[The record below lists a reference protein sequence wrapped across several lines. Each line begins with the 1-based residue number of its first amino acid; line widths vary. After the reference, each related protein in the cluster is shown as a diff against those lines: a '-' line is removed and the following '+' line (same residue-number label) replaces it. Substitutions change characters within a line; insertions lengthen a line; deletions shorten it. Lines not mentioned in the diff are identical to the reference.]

1 MEFKSMDVAL
11 LVTTGEDVLEVMRI
25 LDEIEMLEDVLSILG
40 ELGDVLRTENVVDF
54 ADVDEFEKE
63 VVLDVLL

>member
-11 LVTTGEDVLEVMRI
+11 LVTIGEDVLEVMRI

>member
-40 ELGDVLRTENVVDF
+40 ELGDVLRTDDVVDF

>member
-1 MEFKSMDVAL
+1 MDVAL